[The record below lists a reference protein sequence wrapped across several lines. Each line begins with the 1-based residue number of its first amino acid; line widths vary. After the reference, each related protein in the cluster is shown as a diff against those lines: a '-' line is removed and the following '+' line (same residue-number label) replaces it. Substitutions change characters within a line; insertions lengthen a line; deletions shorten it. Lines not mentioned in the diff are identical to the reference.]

1 MGIGGAQAEFGV
13 LPDLTTLG
21 KAIAGGGLPVGA
33 VAGKKEIMNLLTEK
47 RVVHAGT
54 FNGYPLGTAAVKT
67 TIEILSRDN
76 GRAYETMKV
85 QAKKIHEIMR
95 KTAKEEDFPLIVQGP
110 PLCSSFHCCERELM
124 KASEYSPQIQMKDVI
139 LNAALQKNGILI
151 SSISRIYPNITLSS
165 KDTAWFQERVGE
177 AIREAKLLIQELYE

>member
-1 MGIGGAQAEFGV
+1 
-13 LPDLTTLG
+13 
-21 KAIAGGGLPVGA
+21 
-33 VAGKKEIMNLLTEK
+33 
-47 RVVHAGT
+47 
-54 FNGYPLGTAAVKT
+54 
-67 TIEILSRDN
+67 
-76 GRAYETMKV
+76 
-85 QAKKIHEIMR
+85 
-95 KTAKEEDFPLIVQGP
+95 
-110 PLCSSFHCCERELM
+110 M